1 MSMATARAA
10 DDVIRRVRRKIEEL
24 VNKEQQ
30 VLSIDD
36 VSIVLALEDDRIEE
50 LVLVALK
57 EARRPLSW
65 RELKQIFAGIV
76 GEDRLRRVLSHLKVN
91 NVIAELTHTRYSLP
105 EYVDKKEI
113 DKVKNPEILRK
124 IVRYSES
131 N

>member
-1 MSMATARAA
+1 MAKAA
-10 DDVIRRVRRKIEEL
+10 DDVVKRVRKRIEEL

-30 VLSIDD
+30 VLSVDD
-36 VSIVLALEDDRIEE
+36 INIVLALEDDRIEE
-50 LVLVALK
+50 LVLIALK
-57 EARRPLSW
+57 EAKRPLSW

-76 GEDRLRRVLSHLKVN
+76 GEDRLRRVLSHLKVT

-124 IVRYSES
+124 IVKYGES